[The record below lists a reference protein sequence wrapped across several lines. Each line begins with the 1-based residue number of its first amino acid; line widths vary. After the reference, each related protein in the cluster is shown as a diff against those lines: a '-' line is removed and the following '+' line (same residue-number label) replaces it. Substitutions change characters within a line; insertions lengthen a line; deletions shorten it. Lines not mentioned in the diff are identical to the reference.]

1 MKIIGIAGP
10 IGSGKSTLAD
20 HLIAKHGYVRVDF
33 AAAIKAEI
41 IQHCRKTL
49 IAHIRDHFP
58 WSRDYDHKDP
68 KFDIHINFVMFIER
82 TPLTRALQ
90 QEWGMM
96 RRAQDPDYWV
106 RAWKERLAA
115 LGNVQVV
122 NDNVRFENEARAIR
136 AMNGLLVKVER
147 PKLETPALAADD
159 PTERG
164 LTDWKDWDAVIVNG
178 GSLNDLH
185 SSGDSLV
192 LKTATMAV

>member
-1 MKIIGIAGP
+1 MKIIGIAGAL
-10 IGSGKSTLAD
+10 GSGKSTLAD
-20 HLIAKHGYVRVDF
+20 HLIARHGYVR
-33 AAAIKAEI
+33 AAFGDAIKAEI
-41 IQHCRKTL
+41 VQFCRKTL
-49 IAHIRDHFP
+49 IAHLIERSLGLHFLVEVDKTP
-58 WSRDYDHKDP
+58 QVWNDQIER
-68 KFDIHINFVMFIER
+68 VMYRER

-164 LTDWKDWDAVIVNG
+164 LADWKDWDVVI
-178 GSLNDLH
+178 LNDLSLEHLH
-185 SSGDSLV
+185 SSGNCLAAK
-192 LKTATMAV
+192 LP